1 MTYTF
6 SVSQVELAR
15 DCQAKWGYRYL
26 EGIKLPPH
34 PSALKGI
41 ELHKVAE
48 AYLRDGTPPPDNEIG
63 RIFRVGIELLPEPGL
78 VLVEDEVYQSTPSAD
93 WVMRRDFT
101 RGDKTT
107 GRAMVGDH
115 KTTGNLEADYL
126 LDEQTIRSNPQAC
139 LYAFPYFEEGYSGVE
154 ARWVYY
160 RTRGSPKAKAVVA
173 DLDEALVR
181 DVVAQ
186 LDEDTIPL
194 SRLIR
199 ERPPVSDLEKNYSS
213 CSKYGG
219 CPHRGVRC
227 KVSTAQLFAS
237 RKGNDQMSSI
247 LERIKALKEQKEKAA
262 AQPPA
267 SASATERSPEPSN
280 PAQSSE
286 GTAPSNPSGDLS
298 DADAAK
304 EAKDYLE
311 SQGRTVAAGFVN
323 PPESEGKAALAE
335 PPPDEGGTVG
345 SGDPEPSNTP
355 PEAPKKRGRPKKL
368 SPEERAAVVAQAT
381 QHANAVDAQ
390 RDAAR
395 AADIAGPGA
404 DTRVRG
410 ATPDHP
416 EARDRPGDSTPPPQP
431 ARVLGPVAESFF
443 GFPAAWSSEEPMLF
457 LDCMPPGP
465 YAGAYALYGLARE
478 KLQRAG
484 VEQDYRLVEFGKGRG
499 LLAEALREVLAEQKP
514 AAIVAESRSPEVAD
528 CVATLAEYVGEGRI
542 VRGLR

>member
-15 DCQAKWGYRYL
+15 DCQAKWGFRYL

-63 RIFRVGIELLPEPGL
+63 RIFRAGLKFLPAVGS
-78 VLVEDEVYQSTPSAD
+78 VSVEDELQFSTQHAN
-93 WVMRRDFT
+93 WVVRRDFT
-101 RGDKTT
+101 YFARDSDGL
-107 GRAMVGDH
+107 VGDH
-115 KTTGNLEADYL
+115 KTTSNLEADYNL
-126 LDEQTIRSNPQAC
+126 NERTILTNPQAC
-139 LYAFPYFEEGYSGVE
+139 LYAHPLFFDGAKDVR
-154 ARWVYY
+154 ALWVYY
-160 RTRGSPKAKAVVA
+160 RTRGTPASRAVDTYMDIHACEDTVA
-173 DLDEALVR
+173 R
-181 DVVAQ
+181 

-199 ERPPVSDLEKNYSS
+199 ERPPVADLEKNYSS

-219 CPHRGVRC
+219 CPHRGIRC
-227 KVSTAQLFAS
+227 KVSTAQLFAK
-237 RKGNDQMSSI
+237 KGNDPMSAI
-247 LERIKALKEQKEKAA
+247 LERIKKLKEEKEKAA
-262 AQPPA
+262 AAAAA
-267 SASATERSPEPSN
+267 SAPERSPEPSN
-280 PAQSSE
+280 PAPGGE
-286 GTAPSNPSGDLS
+286 NAAPSNHSGDLS
-298 DADAAK
+298 DAEAAK
-304 EAKDYLE
+304 AAKDYLE

-323 PPESEGKAALAE
+323 PPESAGKAALAE

-355 PEAPKKRGRPKKL
+355 PEAPRKRGRPKKL
-368 SPEERAAVVAQAT
+368 SPEERASAVASAV
-381 QHANAVDAQ
+381 QHANQLDAQ
-390 RDAAR
+390 RDAAK
-395 AADIAGPGA
+395 AAEITGPGA
-404 DTRVRG
+404 DTKVRG
-410 ATPDHP
+410 AAPDHP
-416 EARDRPGDSTPPPQP
+416 EARDRPGDSTSPPQP
-431 ARVLGPVAESFF
+431 ERVLGPVAESFF
-443 GFPAAWSSEEPMLF
+443 GFPAAWSPEEPMLF

-478 KLQRAG
+478 RLQRAG

-528 CVATLAEYVGEGRI
+528 CITTLAEYVGEGRI

>member
-15 DCQAKWGYRYL
+15 DCQAKWGFRYL

-107 GRAMVGDH
+107 GQAMVGDH

-126 LDEQTIRSNPQAC
+126 LDEQTIRANPQAC

-237 RKGNDQMSSI
+237 RKGNNNMSSI
-247 LERIKALKEQKEKAA
+247 LERIKALKAEKEKAA
-262 AQPPA
+262 
-267 SASATERSPEPSN
+267 SASERSPEPSN

-304 EAKDYLE
+304 AAKDYLE

-323 PPESEGKAALAE
+323 PPESAGKPALAE
-335 PPPDEGGTVG
+335 PPPDENEADAEADHATERL
-345 SGDPEPSNTP
+345 PA
-355 PEAPKKRGRPKKL
+355 PEAGAAAAEPTEPYELPEGGRKKRGRPKKL

-381 QHANAVDAQ
+381 QHANQLDAQ
-390 RDAAR
+390 RAAGAPVPTSLHPGSDQAAVNLKPHADACL
-395 AADIAGPGA
+395 AALGLSGHGAGLCAPIA
-404 DTRVRG
+404 
-410 ATPDHP
+410 
-416 EARDRPGDSTPPPQP
+416 DSTRP
-431 ARVLGPVAESFF
+431 VLY
-443 GFPAAWSSEEPMLF
+443 
-457 LDCMPPGP
+457 LDCLPPWP
-465 YAGAYALYGLARE
+465 HVSAYALFAAARE
-478 KLQRAG
+478 RLQRAG

-528 CVATLAEYVGEGRI
+528 CITTLAEYVGEGRI